1 MKENRLF
8 LKKMAIFQDL
18 EAAELQSVAAMFK
31 ERQYNRSEIIFVEED
46 TGQYM
51 YVVKEGR
58 VKVSR
63 TLPNGR
69 ETILTFH
76 KEGEYFGEM
85 SLIDGETAP
94 ATVTA
99 VVATTILVISRTDFS
114 VLLANPTIQSMFLKV
129 LCKRCRD
136 AWAQIS
142 VLAFHQADARIRA
155 SLDHLSRNR
164 GTPTDHGIRIDLHL
178 THRELAEMAGIS
190 RETATRILGQLQS
203 EGVLTIEDGYFLI
216 SDTKKLLEPLLF

>member
-1 MKENRLF
+1 MKENRAF

-18 EAAELQSVAAMFK
+18 ADTELHSVAEMFK
-31 ERQYNRSEIIFVEED
+31 ERQYKRNEIIFVEED

-51 YVVKEGR
+51 YVVKKGR

-94 ATVTA
+94 ANVTA
-99 VVATTILVISRTDFS
+99 VVATTILVMDRKDFNA
-114 VLLANPTIQSMFLKV
+114 LLENPTINSMFLKM
-129 LCKRCRD
+129 LCKRCRE

-142 VLAFHQADARIRA
+142 VLAFHHADARIRA
-155 SLDHLSRNR
+155 ALYHLSRNR

-190 RETATRILGQLQS
+190 RETATRVLGQLQN
-203 EGVLTIEDGYFLI
+203 EKTLTIEEGYFLI
-216 SDTKKLLEPLLF
+216 SDAKKLVEPLLF

>member
-1 MKENRLF
+1 MQENRAF

-18 EAAELQSVAAMFK
+18 ADAELQSVAEMFQ
-31 ERQYNRSEIIFVEED
+31 ERQYKKNEIIFVEED

-63 TLPNGR
+63 SLPNGR

-94 ATVTA
+94 ANVTA
-99 VVATTILVISRTDFS
+99 VVATTILVIGQQDFS
-114 VLLANPTIQSMFLKV
+114 VLLANPKIQSMFLKV
-129 LCKRCRD
+129 LCKRCRN

-142 VLAFHQADARIRA
+142 VLAFHHADARIRA
-155 SLDHLSRNR
+155 ALDHLSRNR
-164 GTPTDHGIRIDLHL
+164 GTPTDRGIRIDLHL

-190 RETATRILGQLQS
+190 RETATRVLGQLQS
-203 EGVLTIEDGYFLI
+203 EGALTIEEGYFLI
-216 SDTKKLLEPLLF
+216 SDAKKLVEPLLF